1 MEIWNLLLQRQK
13 CWHLNVVSVYLL
25 VNTFEPRPILQGASG
40 VPICLIF
47 SLLSFYVYAHV
58 LNHFLTF
65 WLCYWFVR
73 HFSLHNYGSRWRTP
87 GTSRLTFLTRYL
99 TLVIFVICNVGCLT
113 EFGYLSD
120 LMIKMTVWAHPVID
134 VLKLFLEGM
143 YKILIFA
150 LTNTRI
156 RHFNSNKQF

>member
-1 MEIWNLLLQRQK
+1 M
-13 CWHLNVVSVYLL
+13 
-25 VNTFEPRPILQGASG
+25 
-40 VPICLIF
+40 
-47 SLLSFYVYAHV
+47 
-58 LNHFLTF
+58 
-65 WLCYWFVR
+65 
-73 HFSLHNYGSRWRTP
+73 
-87 GTSRLTFLTRYL
+87 
-99 TLVIFVICNVGCLT
+99 ICNVGCLT

-120 LMIKMTVWAHPVID
+120 LRIKMTVWAHPVID